1 VNPNQ
6 DMELPKGDAASSGKK
21 KKQKKQKS
29 NKTQSLNDFLAR
41 PSVGS
46 KYSSKDP
53 PKRTDSWA
61 DAMDERG
68 DAEEVSTTWQGGGE
82 FDRSKLPSA
91 PRKAQARN
99 IDRSR
104 LPRAPPYT
112 VYLGNLSYEC
122 DEADIVHFFERKNL
136 MVKEVRLPTDSGT
149 SRLKGFGYAELESVA
164 AILDALELTGETL
177 KNRSVTIDLATSK
190 SAGGLIC
197 K

>member
-136 MVKEVRLPTDSGT
+136 MVCHLLIFSLIQHWSEQVKEVRLPTDSGT

-164 AILDALELTGETL
+164 AILDALELTGEVL
-177 KNRSVTIDLATSK
+177 M
-190 SAGGLIC
+190 
-197 K
+197 

>member
-68 DAEEVSTTWQGGGE
+68 DAEGRQVKGATGE
-82 FDRSKLPSA
+82 LVKVFLSPCQRFPQPGREEGSLTDLSCRVLL
-91 PRKAQARN
+91 ARLKPG
-99 IDRSR
+99 I
-104 LPRAPPYT
+104 LT
-112 VYLGNLSYEC
+112 GVVCLGL
-122 DEADIVHFFERKNL
+122 
-136 MVKEVRLPTDSGT
+136 LPTLCTLET
-149 SRLKGFGYAELESVA
+149 SPTNATKP
-164 AILDALELTGETL
+164 TL
-177 KNRSVTIDLATSK
+177 CTS
-190 SAGGLIC
+190 LRERT
-197 K
+197 